1 MNFMLNKNLKISL
14 LLSSI
19 LLTGCISAPSL
30 DPKQRPAH
38 WGQQLSPADN
48 FYQISETVFRS
59 EQPDASLLPLLNQHG
74 IDRVINLRSR
84 DSDKAV
90 FQSQKQTLRHI
101 PIHTWALDRED
112 LLLVMQDIQRA
123 KQQQQQVLL
132 HCYHGSDRTGTSVA
146 MYRIVFQN
154 WSKEDALNEMKHGGY
169 GFHPIWRNIENVFS
183 NENIHWVRAELAKNK
198 NTATAL
204 TLAVP

>member
-1 MNFMLNKNLKISL
+1 MLNKNLTISL
-14 LLSSI
+14 VLSST
-19 LLTGCISAPSL
+19 LLTGCITSPSL
-30 DPKQRPAH
+30 DAEQRPTQ
-38 WGQQLSPADN
+38 WGQQLSQANN
-48 FYQISETVFRS
+48 FYQISDTVFRS

-84 DSDKAV
+84 NSDKAV
-90 FQSQKQTLRHI
+90 FQSQRQSLRHI

-112 LLLVMQDIQRA
+112 LLLVMQDIQLA

-132 HCYHGSDRTGTSVA
+132 HCYHGSDRTGASVA
-146 MYRIVFQN
+146 MYRIIFQN

-183 NENIHWVRAELAKNK
+183 NENIQWVRSELAKNK
-198 NTATAL
+198 NTASAL